1 MRDRKGRRSGR
12 ACPMRARSPR
22 RRVRTCQ
29 MRGRKGRRDGA
40 KARTRERGNRRR
52 VATSRRRGGDERTP
66 GLTSLTSFP
75 VSHARPA
82 NSRSRA
88 RALAPAPENTKAP
101 PVSGKGLS
109 PRFTRSGYLATGS
122 FSSFQAVIPP
132 RIDATFVNPIAA
144 SSNAALP
151 ERPPER
157 HTRTMGVSRDQSRA
171 T

>member
-1 MRDRKGRRSGR
+1 MERGHSWRERRYAANAPARVNPQFPRPGGGRVERPPGWRGR
-12 ACPMRARSPR
+12 A
-22 RRVRTCQ
+22 
-29 MRGRKGRRDGA
+29 GA
-40 KARTRERGNRRR
+40 G
-52 VATSRRRGGDERTP
+52 
-66 GLTSLTSFP
+66 
-75 VSHARPA
+75 
-82 NSRSRA
+82 
-88 RALAPAPENTKAP
+88 ALAPAPENTKAP